1 MHKVLTN
8 LRHTLDKLWTQTLP
22 IGLKSTDPVEDRRM
36 ALTLPNAHLA
46 AGGLSLE
53 QAWLQLVQTEVQ
65 ASLTELFELPDEA
78 NLDARWTRALE
89 QARTYTLRPAKR
101 IRPALVMAGHC
112 LARGHTSVPSGL
124 WRFAAG
130 LELLHT
136 FLLIHDDVAD
146 QAELRRGGTA
156 LHRMLAPGRAG
167 EDLAVVVGDHL
178 FARSLEAMLASGLPG
193 APRVVQYYLG
203 VCRHTAAGQYLD
215 LDLGRAPLSEVTL
228 FQTLRVA
235 HLKTAR
241 YGFCA
246 PLVCGAMLGGAS
258 PQLVEALE
266 RVGRHVGLA
275 YQLRDDLIG
284 LFGDS
289 QVAGKASDGDFT
301 QGKRT
306 FPVLAALARANPEQ
320 RAELEALWALPA
332 EQKDEAAL
340 ARARALVRECGGQ
353 AACERMVDRASRA
366 GLRALQSLSNP
377 NGVRD
382 LLSALIARLARR
394 AA

>member
-1 MHKVLTN
+1 MAHPF
-8 LRHTLDKLWTQTLP
+8 TLVTAPVASPLP
-22 IGLKSTDPVEDRRM
+22 PSSP
-36 ALTLPNAHLA
+36 
-46 AGGLSLE
+46 E
-53 QAWLQLVQTEVQ
+53 QAWLHTVQHQVE
-65 ASLTELFELPDEA
+65 AALEELFVLPDEA
-78 NLDARWTRALE
+78 SLDARWARAMERTRAY
-89 QARTYTLRPAKR
+89 ALRPAKR
-101 IRPALVMAGHC
+101 VRPALVLAGHS
-112 LARGHTSVPSGL
+112 LARGSLTVPSGL

-146 QAELRRGGTA
+146 QAELRRGGAA
-156 LHRMLAPGRAG
+156 LHRLLAPGRAG

-178 FARSLEAMLASGLPG
+178 FARSLEAMLGSGLRG
-193 APRVVQYYLG
+193 ASEASRYYLA

-215 LDLGRAPLSEVTL
+215 LELSRAPLSEVTL

-246 PLVCGAMLGGAS
+246 PLVCGAMLAGADAE
-258 PQLVEALE
+258 LCETLE

-284 LFGDS
+284 LFGDERLS
-289 QVAGKASDGDFT
+289 GKSADGDFV

-306 FPVLAALARANPEQ
+306 FPVLAAYTRAPAEARE
-320 RAELEALWALPA
+320 ELERLWALPPEAKDA
-332 EQKDEAAL
+332 EAL
-340 ARARALVRECGGQ
+340 ARARALVEEHGGR
-353 AACERMVDRASRA
+353 AACERLVERASRA
-366 GLRALQSLSNP
+366 GRRALQALP
-377 NGVRD
+377 DRGGVRE
-382 LLSALIARLARR
+382 LLDTLITRLARR

>member
-1 MHKVLTN
+1 
-8 LRHTLDKLWTQTLP
+8 
-22 IGLKSTDPVEDRRM
+22 M
-36 ALTLPNAHLA
+36 ALSLRNARPQPGALP
-46 AGGLSLE
+46 LE

-65 ASLTELFELPDEA
+65 AALAELFELPDEA
-78 NLDARWTRALE
+78 NLDPRWTQAME
-89 QARTYTLRPAKR
+89 KARTYTLRPAKR
-101 IRPALVMAGHC
+101 LRPALVMAGYS
-112 LARGHTSVPSGL
+112 LARGNTTVPSGL

-146 QAELRRGGTA
+146 QAELRRGGLV
-156 LHRMLAPGRAG
+156 LHRMLAPARAG

-178 FARSLEAMLASGLPG
+178 FARSLEAMLSSELPG
-193 APRVVQYYLG
+193 VSKVVQYYLG

-235 HLKTAR
+235 YLKTAR

-258 PQLVEALE
+258 AELLEGLE

-289 QVAGKASDGDFT
+289 TVAGKAADGDFT

-306 FPVLAALARANPEQ
+306 FPVLAAFARADAAA
-320 RAELEALWALPA
+320 RAELESLWALPV
-332 EQKDEAAL
+332 EQKDDAAL
-340 ARARALVRECGGQ
+340 ARARALVESCGGR

-366 GLRALQSLSNP
+366 ARRALQTLPNP

-382 LLSALIARLARR
+382 LLDALIARLARR

>member
-1 MHKVLTN
+1 MASPLSTA
-8 LRHTLDKLWTQTLP
+8 LP
-22 IGLKSTDPVEDRRM
+22 P
-36 ALTLPNAHLA
+36 ALVAPPD
-46 AGGLSLE
+46 
-53 QAWLQLVQTEVQ
+53 QAWLQLVQREVE
-65 ASLTELFELPDEA
+65 AALGELLELPDEA
-78 NLDARWTRALE
+78 GLDARWTRALE
-89 QARTYTLRPAKR
+89 QVRSYVQRPAKR
-101 IRPALVMAGHC
+101 VRPALVLAGYS
-112 LARGHTSVPSGL
+112 LARGTTAVPGGL

-146 QAELRRGGTA
+146 RADLRRGGLA

-178 FARSLEAMLASGLPG
+178 FARSLEALLSSGLPG
-193 APRVVQYYLG
+193 TSRATQYYLG

-215 LDLGRAPLSEVTL
+215 LDITQAPLAEVSL

-246 PLVCGAMLGGAS
+246 PLACGAMLAGADAA
-258 PQLVEALE
+258 LLEGLE

-284 LFGDS
+284 LFGDPRVS
-289 QVAGKASDGDFT
+289 GKPADSDYA

-306 FPVLAALARANPEQ
+306 FPLLAAYARATPEA
-320 RAELEALWALPA
+320 REELEALWALPP
-332 EQKDEAAL
+332 ERKDEAAL
-340 ARARALVRECGGQ
+340 ARARELVEHWGGR
-353 AACERMVDRASRA
+353 AACERVVERASRGA
-366 GLRALQSLSNP
+366 RKALQTLP
-377 NGVRD
+377 GAGGVRD
-382 LLSALIARLARR
+382 LLDALITRLARR